1 MTAGAE
7 TKTYLFLPDQSTVL
21 QTGGFMGIHETHT
34 VTGRFQLTVDF
45 ETGAASFD
53 QVDANLSESPFLY
66 TKSLD
71 VLFNMTGLV
80 GTIISDT
87 VINFMGK
94 TAESYPVDVN
104 LVVTLSENSV
114 QITGGT
120 FPPCCDFFKYDLNA
134 VAYEYPQTYYVDA
147 ADGNDNNDGLSPQ
160 TAFATIQKGIDTAYD
175 GDTIIVYPGLY
186 TETINFLGKNIILKS
201 TDPTNL
207 HTVKSTTI
215 SGLIVFRG
223 TEHASSKLTG
233 FDIKGNIFGFDWDID
248 PNGDNHTHATISHCI
263 LENFWTGCGR
273 LIYACDGIISN
284 CTIANIGYMCLIPS
298 PVPGIVG
305 CHGLIENCTLVAVC
319 DGIEVFEGRT
329 CTIKNCI
336 LYRNNWALVPA
347 GATLNISYC
356 NFEGGRDRIWGH
368 GNVNWGPGNIDT
380 DPLFARLG
388 DFQTEGD
395 YHLKSRAGRW
405 DPNNQTWI
413 QDKVTSPCIDA
424 GNPGCPIGDEPVPNG
439 NRINM
444 GAYGGK
450 AQASKSP
457 PNWRSIADST
467 NDWTVNSKDLKVFAN
482 YWLQMGLCIPGD
494 FNRSK
499 FVDFSDFAILG
510 LHWSYRSGS
519 EPWIVYKVDDCNM
532 EASQSRLV
540 AADSYDTRFSVRVE
554 GRYIHLKD
562 LITANCCL
570 DEIEL
575 QMTVEDG
582 LITIFEIEHL
592 TTPCSCL
599 CDYPA
604 TATLGPFE
612 PGNYLLEVIDIDGKS
627 LGIVEVIIGGTTEP
641 GITYQIEDC
650 NGLAS
655 DVLAAETPEPTRFTA
670 TVEGPYIHFKDKMS
684 ANCCPDKLE
693 LEMTVEDNLITVQEI
708 ETTTEGCR
716 CICSFPVTA
725 TLGPF
730 EPGTYIIEVYETMGG
745 FIGATAV
752 TIGPDQ

>member
-1 MTAGAE
+1 
-7 TKTYLFLPDQSTVL
+7 
-21 QTGGFMGIHETHT
+21 MGLHEIHT
-34 VTGRFQLTVDF
+34 VTGRFQLTVDLG
-45 ETGAASFD
+45 TGAASFD
-53 QVDANLSESPFLY
+53 KVDANLSESPFLY
-66 TKSLD
+66 TQSLD

-80 GTIISDT
+80 GTISSDT
-87 VINFMGK
+87 VINFTGK
-94 TAESYPVDVN
+94 TAQAHPVDVN
-104 LVVTLSENSV
+104 LAVTLSENSA

-120 FPPCCDFFKYDLNA
+120 FPPCCDFFIYNLDA
-134 VAYEYPQTYYVDA
+134 VAYEYNQTYYINA

-160 TAFATIQKGIDTAYD
+160 TAFATIQKGVNTAYD

-207 HTVKSTTI
+207 YTVKSTTI

-223 TEHASSKLTG
+223 TEQASCKLAG

-248 PNGDNHTHATISHCI
+248 PNGDNHTHATISRCV
-263 LENFWTGCGR
+263 LENLWTGCGR
-273 LIYACDGIISN
+273 LIYACDGKISN
-284 CTIANIGYMCLIPS
+284 CTIANIGYMCLKPW
-298 PVPGIVG
+298 PTPEIVG
-305 CHGLIENCTLVAVC
+305 CHGLFENCTFVAVR

-329 CTIKNCI
+329 CTLKNCI
-336 LYRNNWALVPA
+336 ISRSTWALVPS

-368 GNVNWGPGNIDT
+368 GIVNWGPGNIDA
-380 DPLFARLG
+380 DPCFVRLG
-388 DFQTEGD
+388 DLQTEGD

-424 GNPGCPIGDEPVPNG
+424 GNPGCPIEDEPAPNG

-444 GAYGGK
+444 GAYGGTI
-450 AQASKSP
+450 QASKSP

-499 FVDFSDFAILG
+499 FVDFNDFAIFG
-510 LHWSYRSGS
+510 LYWSYPSAF
-519 EPWIVYKVDDCNM
+519 EPGMTFHIDHCTM
-532 EASQSRLV
+532 EAGHNWT
-540 AADSYDTRFSVRVE
+540 AAAETNQTRFSVWVE
-554 GRYIHLKD
+554 GRYIYFED
-562 LITANCCL
+562 RMYANCCPEELGL
-570 DEIEL
+570 DNQINGNEITL
-575 QMTVEDG
+575 Y
-582 LITIFEIEHL
+582 EIGYGGVCYCMCYF
-592 TTPCSCL
+592 PI
-599 CDYPA
+599 

-612 PGNYLLEVIDIDGKS
+612 DGTYTVEVYDNYGNP
-627 LGIVEVIIGGTTEP
+627 LGIVVVTIGGTTEP

-650 NGLAS
+650 NRMAS

-670 TVEGPYIHFKDKMS
+670 TVEGPYIQFKDMMS

-693 LEMTVEDNLITVQEI
+693 LEMTVEDKLITIQEI